1 MEPSMTDQTQPVQE
15 ARIFAAILE
24 VKNALAREGVGKNQT
39 NSQQQY
45 KFRGIDDIMNAMAAP
60 LVNAGIIVVPRVIS
74 RTQDVFVTENKKRVT
89 SVALDVEFIFVAKDG
104 SQITARIQSEASDY
118 ADKATN
124 KAISFAMKY
133 AFISVFNIPV
143 VGADDGDFESPG
155 NDADERAPVAHKPQP
170 VAAAPQKAPVKA
182 KPKGKTADA
191 AIKEGTEKA
200 ANAIIAILERLNPD
214 VANKVD
220 ALIRKAYNVTAVE
233 DIPTGKVGEAVERI
247 ESYLKK
253 AQTAAPVKSRPAP
266 VQPDTADDI
275 PE

>member
-1 MEPSMTDQTQPVQE
+1 MTDQSQPVQN

-74 RTQDVFVTENKKRVT
+74 RTQDIFITESKKRVT
-89 SVALDVEFIFVAKDG
+89 SVVLDVEFIFVAAKDG

-133 AFISVFNIPV
+133 ALISVFNIPV

-170 VAAAPQKAPVKA
+170 VAAAPQKAPAKA
-182 KPKGKTADA
+182 KPKGKTADT

-220 ALIRKAYNVTAVE
+220 ALIRKAYNVAAVE
-233 DIPTGKVGEAVERI
+233 DIPTGKVDEAVERI
-247 ESYLKK
+247 KSYLKK
-253 AQTAAPVKSRPAP
+253 AQSAAPAAKSRPAP